1 MNEDLIYFKMRY
13 NLERS
18 KMSKVITVLGCEKR
32 SDETGKVHQDSHE
45 NNGCIGNKEPS
56 AIYEEVILVFI
67 VVLTHL
73 ILL

>member
-18 KMSKVITVLGCEKR
+18 KMSKIITVLGCEKR

-45 NNGCIGNKEPS
+45 SNGCIGNKEPS
-56 AIYEEVILVFI
+56 AIYEEVRLFFI
-67 VVLTHL
+67 VVSTHL
-73 ILL
+73 FLL